1 MDSHEKTAAR
11 HWRQAVSTGREGRAG
26 APHTGMTGR
35 GAGLF
40 VGVGTRPER
49 RESSPVPCDAVL
61 LSPLEKCSEKSNDY
75 HRGRNAPK
83 KEDIWTTADAIACVA
98 SVVWP

>member
-11 HWRQAVSTGREGRAG
+11 HWRQALSTGREGRAG

-40 VGVGTRPER
+40 VGGGDPAGVEG
-49 RESSPVPCDAVL
+49 
-61 LSPLEKCSEKSNDY
+61 K
-75 HRGRNAPK
+75 
-83 KEDIWTTADAIACVA
+83 
-98 SVVWP
+98 